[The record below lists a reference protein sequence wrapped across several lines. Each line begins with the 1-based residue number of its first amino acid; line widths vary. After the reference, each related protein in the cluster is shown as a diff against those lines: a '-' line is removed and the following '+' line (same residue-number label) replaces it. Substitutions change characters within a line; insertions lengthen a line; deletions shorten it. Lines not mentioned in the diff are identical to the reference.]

1 MRSAGFAV
9 CKIENGKVDGLTI
22 SLNVSVVP
30 SGKKGNA
37 ASFTFDLTYIPT
49 SSYKYKYK
57 SSSVSK
63 TQITTQLRKFA
74 NSKLYEDK
82 SLE

>member
-30 SGKKGNA
+30 SGKKGNP
-37 ASFTFDLTYIPT
+37 ASFTFNLTYIPT
-49 SSYKYKYK
+49 SSYKNKYK
-57 SSSVSK
+57 SSSVSH

>member
-9 CKIENGKVDGLTI
+9 CKIENGKVNELTI
-22 SLNVSVVP
+22 SLKVSVVP

-49 SSYKYKYK
+49 SSYEYKYK
-57 SSSVSK
+57 SSNVSK